1 MTRGPGWIK
10 INGMKRRE
18 FLKTASASLVAPMI
32 VPASVFSRPGPSDQL
47 SVGCIGVGRQGQAN
61 MMELLYR
68 GLEAGARVVAVC
80 DLDRHRLDNARWLA
94 EKTYALELGL
104 NKYRGIK
111 AYPDFRELLASKE
124 VEAVVI
130 SVPDFWHGIVG
141 LTAARAG
148 KDIYLEK
155 PLTYSLVEG
164 QKLVQAVRQKK
175 LVLQT
180 GSQQRSS
187 VYFLK
192 ACEIVR
198 NGLLGQLQSI
208 KVRLPEDSGRGEPGP
223 MPVPPNLDYEF
234 WLGPTPAAPYSEDRV
249 HPQMSYERPGWMQIE
264 PYGRGMITNWGA
276 HMLDVA
282 QWGHGTELSGPVSIE
297 ASAEFPQRGLFNVH
311 TRFRAEAVYADGVTL
326 SMESGDPSGVRFEG
340 SEGWLF
346 VRREGIE
353 CSNPAWLS
361 YQPGSG
367 QVKLYQSSN
376 HMKNF
381 LQCLRSRQDPAA
393 PVEVGHRSNSLC
405 IITHIAMKLGRK
417 LRWDPD
423 KEQFVGD
430 DEANRLLDYPRPQPW
445 QI

>member
-1 MTRGPGWIK
+1 
-10 INGMKRRE
+10 MKRRD
-18 FLKTASASLVAPMI
+18 FLKTASVSLAAPMI
-32 VPASVFSRPGPSDQL
+32 VRSSVFSRPAPSDQL
-47 SVGCIGVGRQGQAN
+47 ILGCIGVGRQGQAN
-61 MMELLYR
+61 MMELIYR
-68 GLEAGARVVAVC
+68 GLETGSRVVAVC

-104 NKYRGIK
+104 NKYAGIK
-111 AYPDFRELLASKE
+111 AYHDFRELLARKDIDG
-124 VEAVVI
+124 VVI
-130 SVPDFWHGIVG
+130 SVPDFWHGIVA
-141 LTAARAG
+141 LAAARAS

-164 QKLVQAVRQKK
+164 QKLVKAIRQKK

-198 NGLLGQLQSI
+198 NGLIGQLQAI
-208 KVRLPEDSGRGEPGP
+208 KVRLPEDTGRGDPRP

-234 WLGPTPAAPYSEDRV
+234 WLGPTPEAPYTEDRV
-249 HPQMSYERPGWMQIE
+249 HPQMSYDRPGWMQVE

-276 HMLDVA
+276 HMLDIA
-282 QWGHGTELSGPVSIE
+282 QWGHDTERTGPVSIE
-297 ASAEFPQRGLFNVH
+297 AEAEFPERGLFNVH
-311 TRFRAEAVYADGVTL
+311 TRFRAEAVYADGVVL
-326 SMESGDPSGVRFEG
+326 AMESGDPSGVRFEG

-353 CSNPAWLS
+353 VSNPALLG

-367 QVKLYQSSN
+367 QARLYHSSN

-381 LQCLRSRQDPAA
+381 LECLRSRQDPAA

-417 LRWDPD
+417 LRWDPGQE
-423 KEQFVGD
+423 KFIGD
-430 DEANRLLDYPRPQPW
+430 EEANRLLDYPRRKPW

>member
-1 MTRGPGWIK
+1 
-10 INGMKRRE
+10 MKRRD
-18 FLKTASASLVAPMI
+18 FLKTASVSLAAPVI
-32 VPASVFSRPGPSDQL
+32 ARSSVFSRPAPSDQL
-47 SVGCIGVGRQGQAN
+47 LLGCIGVGRQGQAN
-61 MMELLYR
+61 MMELIYR
-68 GLEAGARVVAVC
+68 GLETGARVVTVC

-104 NKYRGIK
+104 NKYQGIK
-111 AYPDFRELLASKE
+111 AYHDFRELLSRKDIDG
-124 VEAVVI
+124 VVI
-130 SVPDFWHGIVG
+130 SVPDFWHGIVA
-141 LTAARAG
+141 LAAARAG

-198 NGLLGQLQSI
+198 NGLIGQLQAI
-208 KVRLPEDSGRGEPGP
+208 KVRLPEDTGRGDPRP

-234 WLGPTPAAPYSEDRV
+234 WLGPTPEAQYTEDRV
-249 HPQMSYERPGWMQIE
+249 HPQMSYDRPGWMQVE

-276 HMLDVA
+276 HMLDIA
-282 QWGHGTELSGPVSIE
+282 QWGHDTERTGPVSIE
-297 ASAEFPQRGLFNVH
+297 AEAEFPERGLFNVH
-311 TRFRAEAVYADGVTL
+311 TRFRAEAVYADGAVL
-326 SMESGDPSGVRFEG
+326 AMESGDPSGVRFEG

-353 CSNPAWLS
+353 ASNPALLG

-367 QVKLYQSSN
+367 QVRLYHSSN

-381 LQCLRSRQDPAA
+381 LECLRSRQDPAA

-423 KEQFVGD
+423 QEKFIGD
-430 DEANRLLDYPRPQPW
+430 EEANRLLDYPRRKPW